1 MGKMLNAT
9 GRFTLSASRKNIGQ
23 QIREGSYK
31 YTMGLYLMQFK
42 NIHIHK
48 TNCPNSQRE
57 FKSWSWKTDKA
68 GKILDIV
75 QDGSDHTVDSTIYAL
90 ERDATIWFKN
100 NFKR

>member
-1 MGKMLNAT
+1 MA
-9 GRFTLSASRKNIGQ
+9 
-23 QIREGSYK
+23 
-31 YTMGLYLMQFK
+31 LYLMQFK

-48 TNCPNSQRE
+48 TNCPNAQRE
-57 FKSWSWKTDKA
+57 FKSWNWKTDKN

-75 QDGSDHTVDSTIYAL
+75 QDHMDHTVDATIYAL